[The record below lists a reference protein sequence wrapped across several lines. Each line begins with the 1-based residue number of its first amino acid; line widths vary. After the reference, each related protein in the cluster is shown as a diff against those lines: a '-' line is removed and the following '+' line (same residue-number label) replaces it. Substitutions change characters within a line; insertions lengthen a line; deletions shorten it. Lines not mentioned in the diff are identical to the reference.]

1 MTDYTFSIPGLVSA
15 RSSGVY
21 EMAEDKGRRR
31 APRRRKSSEEAIL
44 TQRVRDRG
52 TATIYDQLRND
63 PVVAWAFGKFLDYTT
78 VQYFAAK
85 TDDSQFNDE
94 LEEAFGDWC
103 RAKNCDVAR
112 RNDFDNMVRI
122 FGGALALDGDAALL
136 KIDGGRLQGIESDRI
151 RESGSIAN
159 GQIPPSVN
167 GVRLDPSTG
176 AALGYLLF
184 DRGPNGVG
192 YVYNRE
198 LSPDDLIFRGNF
210 IRFDQVRGIPM
221 VAPSVNVFQDVKE
234 TDEYQ
239 RLKAKNHAL
248 LGVAVTSSAG
258 SGLDEFGGAPLS
270 VPQPGVS
277 GGDGESETV
286 KSAYGYY
293 DIEAATKLELDR
305 GDSVSLLESHT
316 PSNEYQ
322 SFNDSLIRRGLLI
335 FGLAFS
341 FYDSRSSTYA
351 AMKQDRAEFKFFVQ
365 RFMRMNMDLRYEIT
379 DWILPQLLR
388 DYGLRWSGAGRIR
401 YEWLPQA
408 EPWLEESSEV
418 TSALNRI
425 AGGLSSVEDEV
436 KRRGGDCF
444 DVARKTA
451 RYQEYVRKA
460 KIVYSIGNP
469 GGNLFNSD
477 TLNSST
483 LTVSGARPE
492 DGETGKDAENET
504 DEK

>member
-1 MTDYTFSIPGLVSA
+1 MTDYTFSVPGFIGSA
-15 RSSGVY
+15 ASGVY

-31 APRRRKSSEEAIL
+31 APRRRKAAEEAIL

-52 TATIYDQLRND
+52 TATIYDQIRND
-63 PVVAWAFGKFLDYTT
+63 PVVTWAFGKFLDYTT

-85 TDDSQFNDE
+85 TDDSKFNDE
-94 LEEAFGDWC
+94 LEEAFADWS
-103 RAKNCDVAR
+103 RACNCDVAR
-112 RNDFDNMVRI
+112 RNDFDNIVRI

-136 KIDGGRLQGIESDRI
+136 KIEGGRLQGIESDRI
-151 RESGSIAN
+151 RENGTIAN
-159 GQIPPSVN
+159 GEIPPSVN
-167 GVRLDPSTG
+167 GVQIDPDTG
-176 AALGYLLF
+176 AATGYLLF
-184 DRGPNGVG
+184 NRGPNGVG
-192 YVYNRE
+192 YVYNRV
-198 LSPDDLIFRGNF
+198 LTPDDLIFRGNF

-221 VAPSVNVFQDVKE
+221 VAPAVNVFQDVKE

-239 RLKAKNHAL
+239 RIKAKNHAL
-248 LGVAVTSSAG
+248 LGIAVTSAAG
-258 SGLDEFGGAPLS
+258 SGLDEFGDAPLAI
-270 VPQPGVS
+270 PQPGAS
-277 GGDGESETV
+277 GADGAADA
-286 KSAYGYY
+286 KSAYGCY

-305 GDSVSLLESHT
+305 GDSINLLESHT

-341 FYDSRSSTYA
+341 FYDSRSSTYS
-351 AMKQDRAEFKFFVQ
+351 AMKQDRAEFKIFVQ

-379 DWILPQLLR
+379 GWILPQLLR
-388 DYGLRWSGAGRIR
+388 DYGLRWSGADKIR

-408 EPWLEESSEV
+408 EPWLEESAEV

-477 TLNSST
+477 TLNSNN
-483 LTVSGARPE
+483 LTVSGERPG
-492 DGETGKDAENET
+492 DGETGKDTEN
-504 DEK
+504 DQAKD